1 MIKSTDISIGNYLN
15 IHNDIV
21 IVQLS
26 DIAFSEYNNY
36 EFNKSYSPIDITL
49 HILDVCNFIYSKN
62 GIYLHS
68 DMFSKNKLGIKV
80 TDSFVPIISIG
91 DDPFVCTAPSTH
103 FFNIELNS
111 IKYLH
116 ELQNLFYSLYK
127 YSIPINIDTISNYT
141 KYLDNED

>member
-62 GIYLHS
+62 NY
-68 DMFSKNKLGIKV
+68 
-80 TDSFVPIISIG
+80 
-91 DDPFVCTAPSTH
+91 
-103 FFNIELNS
+103 NIE
-111 IKYLH
+111 
-116 ELQNLFYSLYK
+116 
-127 YSIPINIDTISNYT
+127 
-141 KYLDNED
+141 